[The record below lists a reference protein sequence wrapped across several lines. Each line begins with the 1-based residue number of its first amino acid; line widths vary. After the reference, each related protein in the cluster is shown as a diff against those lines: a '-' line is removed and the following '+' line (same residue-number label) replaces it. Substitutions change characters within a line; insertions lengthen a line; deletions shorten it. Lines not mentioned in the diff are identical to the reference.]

1 MQTRKIGS
9 LDVSVI
15 GLGCNQFGRTLGE
28 ADSIEVISAAIDAG
42 ITHFDTS
49 DTYGLGQSEEYLG
62 KALGG
67 RREQVVIATKF
78 GKNMGPGLYGSSPQY
93 IRAAVEA
100 SLRRLGTDYI
110 DLYWQHEPD
119 ADVPL
124 ADTLGA
130 LAELVEAGKLREI
143 GTSNTTLEEFLAAE
157 QVPAPVHFAAVQNE
171 YSLLVRDVDRGLL
184 GALADRGGSFVPF
197 FPLAVGLLTGKYRVG
212 GEGGARFQKDA
223 RLGGV
228 LMTEENLAI
237 VDRLALLA
245 EAHGRTLT
253 ELAFGWLLSRPAVKS
268 VIAGS
273 SKVAQ
278 VRQNAGYGDL
288 VLEPPLLAAIEEI
301 APVRDV
307 APTLGLNRTGKG

>member
-1 MQTRKIGS
+1 MQTRRIGG

-15 GLGCNQFGRTLGE
+15 GLGCNQFGRTLDE

-42 ITHFDTS
+42 ITHFDSS

-62 KALGG
+62 KALRG
-67 RREQVVIATKF
+67 RRDEVVIATKF
-78 GKNMGPGLYGSSPQY
+78 GKSMGPGLYGSSPAY
-93 IRAAVEA
+93 VRTAVEA
-100 SLRRLGTDYI
+100 SLRRLQTDYI

-130 LAELVEAGKLREI
+130 LAELIQAGKVREV
-143 GTSNTTLEEFLAAE
+143 GTSNTTLEEFVAADE
-157 QVPAPVHFAAVQNE
+157 TPAPAHFAAVQNE
-171 YSLLVRDVDRGLL
+171 YSLLVRAVDRGLL
-184 GALADRGGSFVPF
+184 GALADRERSFVPF

-223 RLGGV
+223 RLGGS
-228 LMTEENLAI
+228 LMTEENLGI
-237 VDRLALLA
+237 VDRLAELA
-245 EAHGRTLT
+245 EAHERTLT

-278 VRQNAGYGDL
+278 IRQNASYGDL
-288 VLEPPLLAAIEEI
+288 ELDAALLTAIEEI
-301 APVRDV
+301 APVRDLP
-307 APTLGLNRTGKG
+307 PTLGLNRTGKG